1 MYEYFC
7 LIITAVLNVPYQWQL
22 VGYDWELGVEKP
34 HKIYYLGSDTI
45 IRHRINAAAL
55 FYNDKKLYMQNK
67 LDYVNQ

>member
-1 MYEYFC
+1 MREKERIRL
-7 LIITAVLNVPYQWQL
+7 LIRKRCQFDRI
-22 VGYDWELGVEKP
+22 EKP

-45 IRHRINAAAL
+45 IRHRTNAAAL